1 MAEPSTR
8 EEGDDGPPL
17 AARVHN
23 NQLLGN
29 SNGED
34 SGGIDSEGDDK
45 GGKGCGVRGYDDDG
59 GPCDDGGNCDGGGDG
74 DEGGE
79 DDSKR
84 RRRQQIRQQQKQRQ
98 RDDDGDVTT
107 TTEGFEQRQSWRGTL
122 LSPKWE
128 ALLLFR
134 AAAAITIGI

>member
-1 MAEPSTR
+1 MTEPSLR

-45 GGKGCGVRGYDDDG
+45 GGKGNGGRGYEDNGNDG
-59 GPCDDGGNCDGGGDG
+59 R
-74 DEGGE
+74 
-79 DDSKR
+79 SFTAVLS
-84 RRRQQIRQQQKQRQ
+84 RQPSSSCRPSSVVPPQPPTVTVIR
-98 RDDDGDVTT
+98 
-107 TTEGFEQRQSWRGTL
+107 
-122 LSPKWE
+122 
-128 ALLLFR
+128 
-134 AAAAITIGI
+134 

>member
-1 MAEPSTR
+1 MTEPSPR

-45 GGKGCGVRGYDDDG
+45 GGKGCGIRGYDDDG
-59 GPCDDGGNCDGGGDG
+59 GNSSP
-74 DEGGE
+74 
-79 DDSKR
+79 SLLPP
-84 RRRQQIRQQQKQRQ
+84 
-98 RDDDGDVTT
+98 
-107 TTEGFEQRQSWRGTL
+107 SHS
-122 LSPKWE
+122 LSPA
-128 ALLLFR
+128 ALV
-134 AAAAITIGI
+134 AIAIAWLIVVSL